1 MAMPAYLP
9 CIDENNNSG
18 SNKDSLI
25 TSYFGQGYS
34 NREIISFL
42 AIQHSIYIS
51 LSTLKR
57 TLSRLGLLR
66 RHPRGT
72 EDREEIIGI
81 ISEELCSSGSTLG
94 K

>member
-1 MAMPAYLP
+1 MPAYLP
-9 CIDENNNSG
+9 CIDENNYIR
-18 SNKDSLI
+18 SNRDSLI
-25 TSYFGQGYS
+25 SSYFGQGYS

-42 AIQHSIYIS
+42 TIQHSINVS

-57 TLSRLGLLR
+57 TLSSLGLLR

-72 EDREEIIGI
+72 EDREEIKRI